1 MKHSAGIAGWAIF
14 HPIGVIMLM
23 LTIIILGLF
32 SLSKLNID
40 LLPEIIYP
48 EVRTRIIDPG
58 VPATIMED
66 EITRQLEEQLAI
78 TENAISII
86 STTQEGRSAVDLS
99 FAYGTDID
107 VALRDASTRLDRA
120 KRFLPDSID
129 PPVIYKRDPSQRP
142 IAEYVLSSPTRTS
155 VELDDWGNYTLS
167 KWLLNLPGVASIEVG
182 GGRQREIQVVT
193 DSNKLAAYKLD
204 ITDISEVIQEN
215 NQDTPAGRFYSESGE
230 ISGRTASRFNSVNEI
245 ENLPL
250 PVSSDS
256 ADNILRIKDVA
267 FVQDDMADEKVRI
280 RLNGEPGLKVSL
292 QKQPQANTVSVY
304 DGVANELEKLAA
316 QGQIPEDITIK
327 RVDDQAQYIRQSLK
341 NASTSAL
348 MGAILAMLVVYIF
361 LGNIRRTLII
371 GSAIPIAVLVTM
383 IFMSMGGLT
392 LNIMTLGG
400 LALGIGMLVDNT
412 IVMLE
417 NIYRHQKENED
428 SLDQAV
434 IASSEVNS
442 AIIASTTTN
451 LAAVLPFLFIGG
463 LIGLLFRELIFTI
476 SSAIVASLLVAITLV
491 PALAARVPAKSK
503 EGILRRMFDAAI
515 GVLQKIYGWFLK
527 YLLKIPVLIIAVF
540 IAGLVFSIPVFQDSK
555 FEFLPKMENGEVSIR
570 LTADPGIS
578 LDEMDILTKK
588 IETLITELP
597 DVDSLFTLVGG
608 GVFGRSTYERSN
620 RADIKVLLDKKDD
633 AIEVDQWI
641 KLANAIIAK
650 EELAGVKVRIRNQG
664 IRGIRVSQ
672 GEDDLNLRIKGPN
685 LLVLESLADKTVE
698 SLNGTNGI
706 RNVQHSSEGSDQE
719 LTIKVDRERAAQL
732 GLSTE
737 EIGNVIRFAVG
748 GRTITDFIQNDKSID
763 VVLRLDRSQLRNPDD
778 LGEIILFTNTDPR
791 QPVRISEVANLEWE
805 KTPTSIMRD
814 RQQRVIEI
822 TASLTGDLTLEEAY
836 ANIQKSLENIE
847 FPAGYSYYEA
857 GELEAIKENQKTSQI
872 LLGLAMFLVFVV
884 MAVHYE
890 SLRDPIIIMLSVPF
904 AIIGVALGLIVTG
917 IPLSMPVWLGTI
929 MLAGIVVNN
938 TIVLVETI
946 ELKKEHAS
954 SLIEAIIE
962 AAKVRLRPIL
972 MTTLTTVVGM
982 IPLAMALGKGSE
994 MLQPLAISIVA
1005 GLSFS
1010 VFVTLFFVPAIYKI
1024 IYRG

>member
-1 MKHSAGIAGWAIF
+1 MKHKAGIAGWAIH
-14 HPIGVIMLM
+14 HPIGVVMLM
-23 LTIIILGLF
+23 LAIIILGLF

-48 EVRTRIIDPG
+48 EVRVRIIDPG

-78 TENAISII
+78 TEDAISVI

-107 VALRDASTRLDRA
+107 IALRDASSRLDRA
-120 KRFLPDSID
+120 KRFLPDSIN

-155 VELDDWGNYTLS
+155 AELDNWGNYTLS
-167 KWLLNLPGVASIEVG
+167 KWLLNLPGVAAIEVG

-193 DSNKLAAYKLD
+193 NSNKLAAYNLD
-204 ITDISEVIQEN
+204 ITDISEVIKKN
-215 NQDTPAGRFYSESGE
+215 NQDTPAGRFYTEDGE
-230 ISGRTASRFNSVNEI
+230 ISGRTASRFRSIADI

-250 PVSSDS
+250 PVAAES
-256 ADNILRIKDVA
+256 ADNVLRIKDVA
-267 FVQDDMADEKVRI
+267 YVQDDMADEKLRI
-280 RLNGEPGLKVSL
+280 RLNGDPGLKISL
-292 QKQPQANTVSVY
+292 QKQPQANTVTVY
-304 DGVANELEKLAA
+304 DGVVKELEKLHA

-327 RVDDQAQYIRQSLK
+327 RVDDQAQYIRQSLQ
-341 NASTSAL
+341 NAATAAFS
-348 MGAILAMLVVYIF
+348 GAILAMFVVYIF
-361 LGNIRRTLII
+361 LGNLRRTLII

-383 IFMSMGGLT
+383 IFMSIGGLT

-417 NIYRHQKENED
+417 NIYRHQKEHDDTLE
-428 SLDQAV
+428 QAE
-434 IASSEVNS
+434 IASAQVNS

-491 PALAARVPAKSK
+491 PALAARVPAKK
-503 EGILRRMFDAAI
+503 KVGLLRRGFDSFI
-515 GVLQKIYGWFLK
+515 RLLQIIYGWILII
-527 YLLKIPVLIIAVF
+527 LLKIPLLVVAGF
-540 IAGLVFSIPVFQDSK
+540 IAGLVYSVPIFQESK
-555 FEFLPKMENGEVSIR
+555 FEFLPKMENGEASVR

-578 LDEMDILTKK
+578 LEEMDLLTKK
-588 IETLITELP
+588 IETLLTELP

-620 RADIKVLLDKKDD
+620 RADIKVLLNKGKNT
-633 AIEVDQWI
+633 IGVDRWI
-641 KLANAIIAK
+641 KLANQTIS
-650 EELAGVKVRIRNQG
+650 EQQLAGVKFRIRNQG

-685 LLVLESLADKTVE
+685 LKVLESLADQTVDA
-698 SLNGTNGI
+698 LANIDGL
-706 RNVQHSSEGSDQE
+706 RNVQHSSEGSNQE
-719 LTIKVDRERAAQL
+719 LTINVNRERAAQL

-737 EIGNVIRFAVG
+737 EIGKVIRFAVG
-748 GRTITDFIQNDKSID
+748 GQTVTDFIQNDRSID
-763 VVLRLDRSQLRNPDD
+763 VVLRLDRSMLRTPDD
-778 LGEIILFTNTDPR
+778 LGEIILFTNTMPR
-791 QPVRISEVANLEWE
+791 QPVRLAEVATIKWE
-805 KTPTSIMRD
+805 KTPSNIMRD
-814 RQQRVIEI
+814 RQQRVIEV
-822 TASLTGDLTLEEAY
+822 TASLTGDLTLEDAY
-836 ANIQKSLENIE
+836 ANVENILE
-847 FPAGYSYYEA
+847 KIELPIGYSIYEA
-857 GELEAIKENQKTSQI
+857 GELEAIKENQKTTQV
-872 LLGLAMFLVFVV
+872 LLALALFLVFVV

-904 AIIGVALGLIVTG
+904 ASIGVAMGLLLTG
-917 IPLSMPVWLGTI
+917 IPLSMPVWLGMI

-946 ELKKEHAS
+946 ELKKQQSS
-954 SLIEAIIE
+954 SLVEAIVS
-962 AAKVRLRPIL
+962 AAKTRLRPIL

-982 IPLAMALGKGSE
+982 MPLAMAIGEGSE

-1010 VFVTLFFVPAIYKI
+1010 MLVTLFLVPSVYKLF
-1024 IYRG
+1024 YKS